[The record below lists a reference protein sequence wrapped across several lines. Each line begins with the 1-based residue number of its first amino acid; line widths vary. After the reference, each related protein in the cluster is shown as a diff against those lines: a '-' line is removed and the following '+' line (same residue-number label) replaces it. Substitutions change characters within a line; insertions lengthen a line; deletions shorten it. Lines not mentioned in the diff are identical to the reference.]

1 MMEIMDGK
9 SPTVDSM
16 DKGNKFSKGFKNF
29 IAKCLVKDAQ
39 KRLSATEL
47 LQSEFIRKNAKDRQ
61 FMKEKFVKFIKPIH
75 VKKCGK
81 HDMPSS
87 LAAKYEVKVD
97 QDEAVDE
104 TPSNPDFTFST
115 SVRLEADDLK
125 PSTDDTQISSSE
137 AATDK
142 KTEKKGKFMVTTIS
156 NEDEQQ
162 SQNAKKSKAKF
173 TVTTVD
179 DDDEEE
185 ENNNSQKPKSKS
197 RF

>member
-1 MMEIMDGK
+1 MG
-9 SPTVDSM
+9 
-16 DKGNKFSKGFKNF
+16 NF

-61 FMKEKFVKFIKPIH
+61 FMKEKFVKYIKRIH
-75 VKKCGK
+75 VKKCGV

-87 LAAKYEVKVD
+87 LTTKYEVKVD
-97 QDEAVDE
+97 HNEAVDE

-125 PSTDDTQISSSE
+125 PDDNNE
-137 AATDK
+137 EPE

-156 NEDEQQ
+156 NEEEK
-162 SQNAKKSKAKF
+162 SGKKTKAKF
-173 TVTTVD
+173 TVTEV
-179 DDDEEE
+179 DDEE
-185 ENNNSQKPKSKS
+185 NNQQAAPQIQEKKSKS
-197 RF
+197 RFQVTQVDD